1 MRENRKF
8 HPSFKSFL
16 DALLSTFLYIHTLP
30 TGAGAGGAAA
40 SCRRYISNV
49 LENVNTPAYQR
60 QQR

>member
-1 MRENRKF
+1 MPFCRR
-8 HPSFKSFL
+8 S
-16 DALLSTFLYIHTLP
+16 YIHALP
-30 TGAGAGGAAA
+30 TGAGAGGAAAA